1 MNLTVE
7 EACESYYRF
16 LSQKKKPQ
24 SLRTITSRF
33 DNYVIPFFANCKVS
47 DIDVDSYLKWQ
58 EWINQMGFSYKYKKA
73 LHYSVVAMFSYLE
86 RFYGL
91 DNNVAKKVGD
101 FANNEIISHK
111 FNVWDKKEFHKF
123 MRVVDNTEYK
133 LLFRLLFKT
142 GLRIGEALALT
153 WNDVD
158 LKNRT
163 IQVNKTTSI
172 IHNKRVINPPKTK
185 KSIRI
190 IRIDRRMS
198 RAIDKHKKYYIKNYE
213 NFNPD
218 LFVFGGNK
226 PLSTTTIE
234 RKKNQWCKKANVCQ
248 IRIHD
253 FRHSHATYLISHNV
267 PITIV
272 SERLGHSDISMTL
285 NTYSHVLKRDE
296 KRVLRTL
303 FFL

>member
-33 DNYVIPFFANCKVS
+33 DNYVIPYFANCKVS
-47 DIDVDSYLKWQ
+47 DIDVDLYLKWQ

-73 LHYSVVAMFSYLE
+73 LHYSVVAMLSYLE

-91 DNNVAKKVGD
+91 EKNVAKLVGD
-101 FANNEIISHK
+101 FSNNDVEIKSFKI
-111 FNVWDKKEFHKF
+111 WDKKSFHKF
-123 MRVVDNTEYK
+123 IRTVDEENYRI
-133 LLFRLLFKT
+133 LFTLLFKT

-153 WNDVD
+153 WDD
-158 LKNRT
+158 IDFKNKT
-163 IQVNKTTSI
+163 ISINKTTSI
-172 IHNKRVINPPKTK
+172 IHGKRIINSPKTK
-185 KSIRI
+185 KSIRKI
-190 IRIDRRMS
+190 QIDFLLCWELKRYM
-198 RAIDKHKKYYIKNYE
+198 KYYIKKLNNY
-213 NFNPD
+213 NTKM
-218 LFVFGGNK
+218 FVFGFDK

-234 RKKNQWCKKANVCQ
+234 RKKNFWCKKANVDQ